1 MMKRFIE
8 QISLEEMHDEIK
20 REIKMR
26 QRVYPQWIIAGKI
39 ASDVAAF
46 RVLVLEAIQS
56 KFLRELKE
64 VAPQQDLFQ

>member
-1 MMKRFIE
+1 MIE
-8 QISLEEMHDEIK
+8 QISLC
-20 REIKMR
+20 
-26 QRVYPQWIIAGKI
+26 I